1 MRFNFLGG
9 IFATMSSFLGAFGL
23 LMISTPTLASN
34 PVLGAPAVST
44 YQQVYA
50 VSNFP
55 GAMTIKAPLFYP
67 LISGADVNNGM
78 APGCCSDDAE
88 LVKALETGD
97 AALNPS
103 PGEGLLCIALVLGM
117 GLAAKFRTLV
127 V

>member
-1 MRFNFLGG
+1 MRLNFLGG
-9 IFATMSSFLGAFGL
+9 VFATTASFLGAFGL
-23 LMISTPTLASN
+23 LTISTPTLASN
-34 PVLGAPAVST
+34 PVLEAPAVGA
-44 YQQVYA
+44 YQQVYV

-55 GAMTIKAPLFYP
+55 GAMTIKGPLFYP
-67 LISGADVNNGM
+67 LLSGADVNNGM
-78 APGCCSDDAE
+78 APGCCGDDAG